1 MSWVCRK
8 VVMVVLKG
16 SGVVWAAASHDR
28 CDSRSKDLR
37 YMMMKQSSESLYFGA
52 LQAHE
57 WTLPLSFI

>member
-1 MSWVCRK
+1 
-8 VVMVVLKG
+8 MVVLKG